1 MAKYQYRFE
10 PKALKNLSKFP
21 RNIQQRIFSKMDYFC
36 QTEPLVYAEKLTD
49 RQAGE
54 FRFRVGNYRIIFDIE
69 DDLITILDVGHRREI
84 YR

>member
-1 MAKYQYRFE
+1 MAKSQYRFE
-10 PKALKNLSKFP
+10 PKALKKLSKFP

-36 QTEPLVYAEKLTD
+36 QIEPLVYAEKLTD
-49 RQAGE
+49 CQSGE